1 MKTKQNKIKRKWER
15 KKKKENVEAKTK
27 KRN

>member
-15 KKKKENVEAKTK
+15 KKKKGNVEAKTK